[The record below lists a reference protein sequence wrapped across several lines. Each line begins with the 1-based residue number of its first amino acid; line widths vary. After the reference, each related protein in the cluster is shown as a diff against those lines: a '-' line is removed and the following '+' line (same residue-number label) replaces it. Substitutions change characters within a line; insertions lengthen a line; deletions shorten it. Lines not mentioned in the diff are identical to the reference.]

1 MTVDPHLISV
11 VSACTALVASV
22 AGPLV
27 TLTGAMRQFNAT
39 VLSANRQKWIES
51 LRETLAELITVMV
64 AASVVKQRWKER
76 WNQGFGPLEE
86 NPAMPQKLERL
97 ILAQSRM
104 WLLITPTEAQHRKLR
119 AAIETALKGLRSEQ
133 SDKAETER
141 NILGVTAL
149 AQAVFKAEWQRV
161 KSGT

>member
-1 MTVDPHLISV
+1 MTVVDPHLISV

-86 NPAMPQKLERL
+86 TRRCCK
-97 ILAQSRM
+97 
-104 WLLITPTEAQHRKLR
+104 TR
-119 AAIETALKGLRSEQ
+119 ATHPGAVTHVAADQ
-133 SDKAETER
+133 SDRSSAPE
-141 NILGVTAL
+141 
-149 AQAVFKAEWQRV
+149 AVR
-161 KSGT
+161 SD